1 MTNIDID
8 PNNNRCFQDNSC
20 PRLCPCTPAGVLDDE
35 SANISAAVDD
45 QRAAADHLAQ
55 SEGDV
60 ITVAM
65 PIMLGADG
73 QLYIDGS
80 EPVIRGGNE
89 AVQAA
94 VALLLEQLDLRPA
107 PKTNVA
113 WADVSLWIEF
123 SPLENDGSWDLA
135 RVREIEDEFRRLLL
149 PLGLEETGSGG
160 WLPFSGAAQAG
171 TRDISFLV
179 PKGTDLSAVRDRLE
193 PHDFGCDWT
202 FELEERERERPLC
215 IFAFLSGK

>member
-8 PNNNRCFQDNSC
+8 PQNTRGPQDNSC

-55 SEGDV
+55 SEGDG

-73 QLYIDGS
+73 QLYFGGS
-80 EPVIRGGNE
+80 ETVIGDGDDT

-94 VALLLEQLDLRPA
+94 LASLLERFDLRPA
-107 PKTNVA
+107 PTTDVA
-113 WADVSLWIEF
+113 WADVHLWIEF
-123 SPLENDGSWDLA
+123 KPLENDGSWNMA
-135 RVREIEDEFRRLLL
+135 RVREIENEFGRLLL

-179 PKGTDLSAVRDRLE
+179 PKGTDLFAVRDRL
-193 PHDFGCDWT
+193 
-202 FELEERERERPLC
+202 RPV
-215 IFAFLSGK
+215 SP